1 MAMAIPFMASLA
13 VPAGAGV
20 AGATSAALAGTSV
33 AGSLAASSAAGLA
46 GAAAGIAAPTVAA
59 GAAGAAGMSTA
70 AKVMLGLSALSG
82 GASAVASHQAGVA
95 ADQSARLAAKQEKD
109 AARGREIER
118 RRGLLTALASQGA
131 AAGAGGIGF
140 SGGVAAAAKRDI
152 KDARND
158 LLTDAVNTR
167 RNVRMLRLQGKS
179 ARQAGGFQAATSL
192 LDSGVKGYS
201 TFG

>member
-1 MAMAIPFMASLA
+1 MAMAIPFLTSLGLPGA
-13 VPAGAGV
+13 AGV
-20 AGATSAALAGTSV
+20 AGAAGAAATGTSV
-33 AGSLAASSAAGLA
+33 ATTAA
-46 GAAAGIAAPTVAA
+46 AA
-59 GAAGAAGMSTA
+59 GAAGATAGAGAAAAAGMSTA
-70 AKVMLGLSALSG
+70 TKVMLGLTALSG

-95 ADQSARLAAKQEKD
+95 ADQSARQAAKQEKD

-158 LLTDAVNTR
+158 LLTDTVNTR

-179 ARQAGGFQAATSL
+179 ARQSGDLGAATSL
-192 LDSGVKGYS
+192 IDSGVRGYS
-201 TFG
+201 NFG

>member
-1 MAMAIPFMASLA
+1 MAMAVPFLASL
-13 VPAGAGV
+13 G
-20 AGATSAALAGTSV
+20 AGATGTAGVVGSGSTLAAV
-33 AGSLAASSAAGLA
+33 AASSV
-46 GAAAGIAAPTVAA
+46 APTVTA
-59 GAAGAAGMSTA
+59 AAGMSTA
-70 AKVMLGLSALSG
+70 SQVMLGLTALSG

-95 ADQSARLAAKQEKD
+95 ADQSARQAAKQEKD

-158 LLTDAVNTR
+158 LLTDTVNTR

-179 ARQAGGFQAATSL
+179 ARQSGDLGAATSL
-192 LDSGVKGYS
+192 IDSGVRGYS
-201 TFG
+201 NFG

>member
-1 MAMAIPFMASLA
+1 MALAIPFMASLA
-13 VPAGAGV
+13 VPAGAGA
-20 AGATSAALAGTSV
+20 AGAASAALAGTSV

-59 GAAGAAGMSTA
+59 GAAGLTGTQIA
-70 AKVMLGLSALSG
+70 LLSAGVLSG
-82 GASAVASHQAGVA
+82 GMSAVQAHQAGVA
-95 ADQSARLAAKQEKD
+95 ADQSARPAAKQEKD

-131 AAGAGGIGF
+131 TAGAQGVAFTGGK
-140 SGGVAAAAKRDI
+140 AAAARRDI

-158 LLTDAVNTR
+158 LLADTVNTR

-179 ARQAGGFQAATSL
+179 ARQAGGFNAATSL
-192 LDSGVKGYS
+192 LDTGVKAYS
-201 TFG
+201 DFG